1 MALSISLSNWL
12 IFCIALQDEKNQLLI
27 TNMWL
32 KMVRLLFIFCSLF
45 SCVIN
50 QSGVLTNG
58 FHFFSPSRYT
68 CDGCVCLVELV
79 SCKSVELL
87 FCAVQPSVES
97 MHFQCRSE
105 IRLTFT
111 WRIVTG
117 RRGRKKIV
125 YFTLRPEI
133 SIHFTFPSSGNLWN
147 FSLEFFVN
155 ISSLI
160 NNI

>member
-58 FHFFSPSRYT
+58 FHFFFSRHAILAM
-68 CDGCVCLVELV
+68 GV
-79 SCKSVELL
+79 SALL
-87 FCAVQPSVES
+87 SSFHANQLNYFFVLYNLLLNRCIFNVGLKFAW
-97 MHFQCRSE
+97 
-105 IRLTFT
+105 RLPDALS
-111 WRIVTG
+111 RG
-117 RRGRKKIV
+117 EGDGRKSFISRFGQK
-125 YFTLRPEI
+125 YRFTL
-133 SIHFTFPSSGNLWN
+133 HFHLVGIFETFP
-147 FSLEFFVN
+147 
-155 ISSLI
+155 
-160 NNI
+160 